1 MITTHNRDL
10 MAQARASLAGKWGGV
25 IGAFIVYN
33 IIYLLISIIPVAGI
47 VIQLLIAGP
56 FTLGWTCYV
65 LKLARG
71 EPVTLGLIF
80 SGFNDF
86 LRAFVTFLLTS
97 IYIFLW
103 TLLLIVPGILAI
115 LNYSMT
121 YYILLDN
128 PGMGANDAIGLS
140 KKMMYGHR
148 WKYFCLC
155 WRFFGWLLL
164 CIVTFGIAVLWVQ
177 PYIMVTIA
185 KFYDDTKR
193 VYAEPTT
200 ENPAPAAT

>member
-56 FTLGWTCYV
+56 FTLGWTCYI
-65 LKLARG
+65 LKLSRG

-193 VYAEPTT
+193 VYAESTT